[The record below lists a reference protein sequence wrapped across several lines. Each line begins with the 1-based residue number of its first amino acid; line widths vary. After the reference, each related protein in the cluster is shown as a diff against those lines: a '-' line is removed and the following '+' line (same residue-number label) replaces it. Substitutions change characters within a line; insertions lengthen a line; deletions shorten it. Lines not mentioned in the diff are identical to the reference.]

1 MDRWEQWRKQ
11 LARPASRMVFDK
23 SKASTD
29 SPGSWFGRITHG
41 APDEQWPEC
50 NGRAM
55 WPLLQIVVPE
65 LPVRPAT
72 IDDLA
77 MIRVY
82 IDPEYHAMDTA
93 HGQGWEVRAS
103 TTLDGLKP
111 IVELGYPGVDPEEKM
126 KNSPFEMIKSPS
138 PEYADDPKFPLLMK
152 DAFQVYEC
160 ELNGEFRWE
169 PPRETDPIASETF
182 LCLSVKNILLKETFH
197 KRLIEQKEFPNM
209 PVSYGFRHNDSG
221 ARRFF
226 FCSHNKPFPVPI
238 PTPKGLEHNQIYY
251 AANKM
256 DPDVRFNEE
265 ACKLLV
271 PVPKAFLKIAL
282 KGIIKEAKIQGVKM
296 VDA

>member
-23 SKASTD
+23 SIASTD
-29 SPGSWFGRITHG
+29 SPGAWFGQITHG

-82 IDPEYHAMDTA
+82 IDPEYHAMDTD

-111 IVELGYPGVDPEEKM
+111 IVEPKHGSKIRPSHVTWEPIDVDYPTWDDLPNDIPEALRDDYHDLG
-126 KNSPFEMIKSPS
+126 FENHHATKVGGWPS
-138 PEYADDPKFPLLMK
+138 TIQAEICWAPWNKHPYNPEYIFQIDSEDKAPDWLWG
-152 DAFQVYEC
+152 DAGTGYFGRGTGQHRGKWAMAWQC
-160 ELNGEFRWE
+160 
-169 PPRETDPIASETF
+169 
-182 LCLSVKNILLKETFH
+182 C
-197 KRLIEQKEFPNM
+197 
-209 PVSYGFRHNDSG
+209 
-221 ARRFF
+221 
-226 FCSHNKPFPVPI
+226 
-238 PTPKGLEHNQIYY
+238 
-251 AANKM
+251 
-256 DPDVRFNEE
+256 
-265 ACKLLV
+265 
-271 PVPKAFLKIAL
+271 
-282 KGIIKEAKIQGVKM
+282 
-296 VDA
+296 